1 MRLAIAI
8 AAVAVLAGVIGVGSA
23 AAYGPASERSAAPGL
38 GTAIEP
44 ASRSVRHTCEFPQL
58 GPLPVTLTVAATLP
72 GSVTAGSTVETK
84 DFSAT
89 VELPEPTAAALRGA
103 GVSSVDGAARIALA
117 AAHAGKSSDV
127 SVGVALPPA
136 DLPQTGG
143 ALLRSAPDA
152 ARGVPPVPTTKA
164 GQAVYTI
171 GAPAIRLNTKQID
184 GLPATLG
191 TVDLVCTQDPDQNT
205 TLGAVDVRAKDEA
218 PGEGAGGPGTGLPGM
233 PSEDELRRLGT
244 PVPGNKAMIEFRI
257 LYELTGTTTVKKLNH
272 ELTLGPGRLDALLR
286 VDTSVPGWIG
296 YLEGDMSLPP
306 VRDTFTLFRFMPSD
320 ATTHFLPDGKVTGT
334 VQSGK
339 VFPKAKMNIKLA
351 DTTVNGV
358 PLNLGQRCQT
368 GVPANIDLIPDPDY
382 NILFGGTMRAS
393 IVIPDF
399 SGCGATEDL
408 DPMMVGLISGPDN
421 PVVMKIAICGA
432 PNRPGPCPS
441 ERGATR

>member
-1 MRLAIAI
+1 MVSFRLKARRGTRTRLAIAV

-23 AAYGPASERSAAPGL
+23 AAYGPASERPAAAPGL
-38 GTAIEP
+38 GAAIEP
-44 ASRSVRHTCEFPQL
+44 AGRSVRNTCEFPQL
-58 GPLPVTLTVAATLP
+58 GPLPVTVTVAATLP
-72 GSVTAGSTVETK
+72 GSVTAGTSVETK

-89 VELPEPTAAALRGA
+89 VELPGPTAAALRGA
-103 GVSSVDGAARIALA
+103 GVSSVDGAARIALV

-127 SVGVALPPA
+127 SVGVALPSAGIPRA
-136 DLPQTGG
+136 GA

-164 GQAVYTI
+164 GEAVYTI
-171 GAPAIRLNTKQID
+171 GTPSIRLSTKQID
-184 GLPATLG
+184 GLPAGLG
-191 TVDLVCTQDPDQNT
+191 TIDLVCTQDPDQNT
-205 TLGAVDVRAKDEA
+205 TLGTVDVRANGEA
-218 PGEGAGGPGTGLPGM
+218 PGEGG
-233 PSEDELRRLGT
+233 
-244 PVPGNKAMIEFRI
+244 GNKAMIEFRI

-272 ELTLGPGRLDALLR
+272 ELALGPGRLDALLR

-296 YLEGDMSLPP
+296 YLEGEMSLPP

-320 ATTHFLPDGKVTGT
+320 ATTSFLPDGKVTGT
-334 VQSGK
+334 VRSGK

-368 GVPANIDLIPDPDY
+368 GVPADIDLIPDPDY

-393 IVIPDF
+393 ILIPDF

-421 PVVMKIAICGA
+421 PLVMKIAICGA

-441 ERGATR
+441 ERGTPR